1 MKHLPTISVFV
12 FPSIGTINNEIYDDF
27 LTSEHSIAKD
37 ATQFKQS
44 WALTKN
50 GQNDQC
56 KQELNEMPHMPVPNE
71 LLNICDTYFL
81 SKVSP
86 FANCFATVNSLPF
99 YDMCI
104 DMGSNSIT
112 NFTHNDHPAQKGACA
127 VAMAYMESCSDEKLP
142 QRVPEICLQ

>member
-1 MKHLPTISVFV
+1 M
-12 FPSIGTINNEIYDDF
+12 SIRITFIYGNLQKNKCVLFNNLIFNF
-27 LTSEHSIAKD
+27 LNCFS
-37 ATQFKQS
+37 
-44 WALTKN
+44 
-50 GQNDQC
+50 G
-56 KQELNEMPHMPVPNE
+56 
-71 LLNICDTYFL
+71 DTYFR

-99 YDMCI
+99 YDMCL

-127 VAMAYMESCSDEKLP
+127 VAMAYMESCLDEKLP